1 MSHVTAH
8 VLDASR
14 GRPAAGITVSL
25 SDHTGRP
32 VAEAVT
38 DDDGRVGSFGP
49 DRLEAG
55 AYTVRFDSG
64 DYFAG
69 QGVTCF
75 HPYVVVVFSVEPG
88 GEHYHIP
95 LLLSPYSYTTYR
107 GS

>member
-8 VLDASR
+8 VLDAR
-14 GRPAAGITVSL
+14 LGRPAGKVSVSL
-25 SDHTGRP
+25 SDDAGRL
-32 VAEAVT
+32 VADAIT
-38 DDDGRVGSFGP
+38 DDDGRVSSLGP

-55 AYTVRFDSG
+55 TYTVRFGSG
-64 DYFAG
+64 DYFAA
-69 QGVTCF
+69 QHVACF
-75 HPYVVVVFSVEPG
+75 HPHVLVVFSVDAD

>member
-14 GRPAAGITVSL
+14 GRPAAGVAVTL
-25 SDHTGRP
+25 TDQAGRT

-38 DDDGRVGSFGP
+38 DDDGRIGSFGP
-49 DRLEAG
+49 DRLEEG
-55 AYTVRFDSG
+55 TYTVRFGSG
-64 DYFAG
+64 DYFAA
-69 QGVTCF
+69 QGVACF
-75 HPYVVVVFSVEPG
+75 HPHVLVVFSVGTG